1 MINNNITLNLPPITN
16 SCEAGSDTSCV
27 ASTIGGIASLATPSP
42 TATASC
48 SANSSPLTAV
58 SQLAASSS
66 APTEGGTLPAAHS
79 LSTELG
85 TQMESALQGENII
98 NLLFNLADVLSII
111 LPVLLS
117 IAFMTIIE
125 RKQLA
130 AHQRRVGPNTVGY
143 YGILQ
148 PFADALKLILKET
161 IIPSQSNKIVFY
173 LAPVST
179 LVFSLLGWA
188 VIPFGEGIVLS
199 DLSLGILYTLALSSL
214 GVYGVLL
221 AGWSANSKYAFLGSL
236 RSTAAMISYE
246 LILSSAILIIILLT
260 GTLNYTSIIEIQ
272 QSVWFIIPLLPVFIF
287 YFISILA
294 ETSRTPF
301 DLQEAESELV
311 AGFFTEHS
319 SVPFVFFFLG
329 EYSSIVLFSSITA
342 ILFLG
347 GYNLPEIFI
356 NETIINLQAI
366 ILGIKTC
373 IFTFFFVWFR
383 ATLPRLRYDQLIQ
396 LCWLNLLPVAVA
408 FIILIPSILISFD
421 ISPY

>member
-1 MINNNITLNLPPITN
+1 MINNNIILTILNL
-16 SCEAGSDTSCV
+16 
-27 ASTIGGIASLATPSP
+27 L
-42 TATASC
+42 
-48 SANSSPLTAV
+48 
-58 SQLAASSS
+58 
-66 APTEGGTLPAAHS
+66 
-79 LSTELG
+79 
-85 TQMESALQGENII
+85 I
-98 NLLFNLADVLSII
+98 NLIDVLCVL

-117 IAFMTIIE
+117 VAFMTIIE

-148 PFADALKLILKET
+148 PFSDALKLILKET
-161 IIPSQSNKIVFY
+161 IIPSQSNKVLFY

-179 LVFSLLGWA
+179 LVFSLLGWGI
-188 VIPFGEGIVLS
+188 IPFGQGLTIS
-199 DLSLGILYTLALSSL
+199 DFSLGILYTLALSSL
-214 GVYGVLL
+214 GIYGVLF

-260 GTLNYTSIIEIQ
+260 GSFNFTTIIEHQ
-272 QSVWFIIPLLPVFIF
+272 QSIWFIVPLLPVFIF

-329 EYSSIVLFSSITA
+329 EYSSIVLFSCITA

-347 GYNLPEIFI
+347 GYNMPEFFVNDSFI
-356 NETIINLQAI
+356 NIQSI

-373 IFTFFFVWFR
+373 VFCFMFV
-383 ATLPRLRYDQLIQ
+383 
-396 LCWLNLLPVAVA
+396 
-408 FIILIPSILISFD
+408 
-421 ISPY
+421 

>member
-1 MINNNITLNLPPITN
+1 MINNNLIILLNLL
-16 SCEAGSDTSCV
+16 V
-27 ASTIGGIASLATPSP
+27 
-42 TATASC
+42 
-48 SANSSPLTAV
+48 
-58 SQLAASSS
+58 
-66 APTEGGTLPAAHS
+66 
-79 LSTELG
+79 
-85 TQMESALQGENII
+85 
-98 NLLFNLADVLSII
+98 NLIDVLCI
-111 LPVLLS
+111 LLPILLS
-117 IAFMTIIE
+117 VAFMTIIE

-148 PFADALKLILKET
+148 PFSDALKLVLKET
-161 IIPSQSNKIVFY
+161 IIPSQSNKILFY
-173 LAPVST
+173 LAPVFT
-179 LVFSLLGWA
+179 LIFSLLGWGI
-188 VIPFGEGIVLS
+188 IPFGQGLAIT
-199 DLSLGILYTLALSSL
+199 DFSLGILYTLALSSL
-214 GVYGVLL
+214 GVYGILF

-260 GTLNYTSIIEIQ
+260 GSFNLTTIIEQQ
-272 QSVWFIIPLLPVFIF
+272 QSIWFIIPLLPVFIF

-347 GYNLPEIFI
+347 GYNMPELFI
-356 NETIINLQAI
+356 NNSFINIQSI

-373 IFTFFFVWFR
+373 IFCFMFVWFR
-383 ATLPRLRYDQLIQ
+383 ATLPRLRYDQLIEF
-396 LCWLNLLPVAVA
+396 CWLNLLPVAVA
-408 FIILIPSILISFD
+408 FIILVPSILIAFD
-421 ISPY
+421 IAPY

>member
-1 MINNNITLNLPPITN
+1 MTNDFIVLILNLL
-16 SCEAGSDTSCV
+16 V
-27 ASTIGGIASLATPSP
+27 
-42 TATASC
+42 
-48 SANSSPLTAV
+48 
-58 SQLAASSS
+58 
-66 APTEGGTLPAAHS
+66 
-79 LSTELG
+79 
-85 TQMESALQGENII
+85 
-98 NLLFNLADVLSII
+98 NLIDVLCVI
-111 LPVLLS
+111 LPILLS
-117 IAFMTIIE
+117 VAFMTIIE

-148 PFADALKLILKET
+148 PFSDALKLVLKET
-161 IIPSQSNKIVFY
+161 IIPSQSNKVLFY

-179 LVFSLLGWA
+179 LIFSLLGWGI
-188 VIPFGEGIVLS
+188 IPFGQGLALS
-199 DLSLGILYTLALSSL
+199 DFSLGILYTLALSSL
-214 GVYGVLL
+214 GVYGILF

-260 GTLNYTSIIEIQ
+260 GSFNLTNIIEHQ
-272 QSVWFIIPLLPVFIF
+272 QSIWFIIPLLPVFIF

-329 EYSSIVLFSSITA
+329 EYSSIVLFSCITA

-347 GYNLPEIFI
+347 GYNIPELFI
-356 NETIINLQAI
+356 NNTFINIQSI

-373 IFTFFFVWFR
+373 LFCFMFVWFR
-383 ATLPRLRYDQLIQ
+383 ATLPRLRYDQLIE

-408 FIILIPSILISFD
+408 FIILVPSILVAFD
-421 ISPY
+421 IAPY

>member
-1 MINNNITLNLPPITN
+1 MNSNNLMYTIISLLLNLI
-16 SCEAGSDTSCV
+16 
-27 ASTIGGIASLATPSP
+27 
-42 TATASC
+42 
-48 SANSSPLTAV
+48 
-58 SQLAASSS
+58 
-66 APTEGGTLPAAHS
+66 
-79 LSTELG
+79 
-85 TQMESALQGENII
+85 
-98 NLLFNLADVLSII
+98 DVLSII
-111 LPVLLS
+111 LPILLS
-117 IAFMTIIE
+117 VAFMTIIE

-143 YGILQ
+143 YGVLQ

-161 IIPSQSNKIVFY
+161 VIPSQSNKVLFY

-179 LVFSLLGWA
+179 LVFSLLGWGI
-188 VIPFGEGIVLS
+188 IPFGEGLALS
-199 DLSLGILYTLALSSL
+199 DFSLGVLYSFALSSL

-260 GTLNYTSIIEIQ
+260 GSLNFTNIIESQ
-272 QSVWFIIPLLPVFIF
+272 QAVWFIIPLLPVFIF

-329 EYSSIVLFSSITA
+329 EYSSIVLFSCLTSIF
-342 ILFLG
+342 FLG
-347 GYNLPEIFI
+347 GYNLIEIFV
-356 NETIINLQAI
+356 NESFINLQAI
-366 ILGIKTC
+366 ILGMKTC
-373 IFTFFFVWFR
+373 IFCFFFVWFR
-383 ATLPRLRYDQLIQ
+383 ATLPRLRYDQLIDF
-396 LCWLNLLPVAVA
+396 CWLNLLPVAVA
-408 FIILIPSILISFD
+408 FIILVPSILVAFD
-421 ISPY
+421 IAPY

>member
-1 MINNNITLNLPPITN
+1 MITQNLMSTLIGVILNLI
-16 SCEAGSDTSCV
+16 DILCV
-27 ASTIGGIASLATPSP
+27 
-42 TATASC
+42 
-48 SANSSPLTAV
+48 
-58 SQLAASSS
+58 
-66 APTEGGTLPAAHS
+66 
-79 LSTELG
+79 
-85 TQMESALQGENII
+85 
-98 NLLFNLADVLSII
+98 I
-111 LPVLLS
+111 LPVLL
-117 IAFMTIIE
+117 AVGFMTIID

-161 IIPSQSNKIVFY
+161 VIPSHSNKVLFY
-173 LAPVST
+173 LAPIST
-179 LVFSLLGWA
+179 LVFSLLGWG
-188 VIPFGEGIVLS
+188 VIPFGQGLAIS

-214 GVYGVLL
+214 GVYGILL

-260 GTLNYTSIIEIQ
+260 GSLNYIEIIEIQ
-272 QSVWFIIPLLPVFIF
+272 QSIYFIVPLLPVFIF

-329 EYSSIVLFSSITA
+329 EYSSIVLFSCITA
-342 ILFLG
+342 IFFLG
-347 GYNLPEIFI
+347 GYNFNEIFI
-356 NETIINLQAI
+356 NESIFNLQAI
-366 ILGIKTC
+366 ILGLKTC
-373 IFTFFFVWFR
+373 IFTFLFVWFR
-383 ATLPRLRYDQLIQ
+383 ATLPRLRYDQLIS

-408 FIILIPSILISFD
+408 FIILIPSILITFD

>member
-1 MINNNITLNLPPITN
+1 MIRNNLMLTIISVFLNLI
-16 SCEAGSDTSCV
+16 
-27 ASTIGGIASLATPSP
+27 
-42 TATASC
+42 
-48 SANSSPLTAV
+48 
-58 SQLAASSS
+58 
-66 APTEGGTLPAAHS
+66 
-79 LSTELG
+79 
-85 TQMESALQGENII
+85 
-98 NLLFNLADVLSII
+98 DVLSVI
-111 LPVLLS
+111 LPVLLAV
-117 IAFMTIIE
+117 AFMTIIE

-148 PFADALKLILKET
+148 PFADALKLIVKET
-161 IIPSQSNKIVFY
+161 VIPSQSNKVLFY

-179 LVFSLLGWA
+179 LVFSLLGWGI
-188 VIPFGEGIVLS
+188 IPFGQGLALS
-199 DLSLGILYTLALSSL
+199 DFSLGILYTFALSSL

-260 GTLNYTSIIEIQ
+260 GSLNFTKIIESQ
-272 QSVWFIIPLLPVFIF
+272 QAIWFIVPLLPVFIF
-287 YFISILA
+287 YFIAILA

-329 EYSSIVLFSSITA
+329 EYSSIVLFSCLTA
-342 ILFLG
+342 ILFFG
-347 GYNLPEIFI
+347 GYNLPELFLNDSFLNI
-356 NETIINLQAI
+356 QAI
-366 ILGIKTC
+366 ILGLKTC
-373 IFTFFFVWFR
+373 IFCFLFVWFR
-383 ATLPRLRYDQLIQ
+383 ATLPRLRYDQLID

-408 FIILIPSILISFD
+408 FIILIPSILVAFD
-421 ISPY
+421 IAPY